1 MKINYA
7 ETWADVTISQY
18 LNFYRA
24 VKPYLDTDE
33 YGDKAILHGIFN
45 FTDILEED
53 YLSMPQK
60 EIADLQIQ
68 TAKLLSNTHTKLLA
82 KTFTIDGAKY
92 GLIPSLDDTAYGEYL
107 DLVTYTKRSLWEDI
121 AITMA
126 ILYRPVIS
134 ESGKTYEIEKYTGT
148 SEDRIE
154 LFKEKCT
161 MDYVFGALSFFLD
174 LQKDLLIGTQ
184 TYLQEMLKKVGKKG
198 SPLQTALAQNGVD
211 TIQLQYLQE
220 MISSN
225 LTALRSSPFTNV

>member
-1 MKINYA
+1 
-7 ETWADVTISQY
+7 
-18 LNFYRA
+18 
-24 VKPYLDTDE
+24 
-33 YGDKAILHGIFN
+33 
-45 FTDILEED
+45 
-53 YLSMPQK
+53 MPQK

-82 KTFTIDGAKY
+82 KTFTIDGVKY
-92 GLIPSLDDTAYGEYL
+92 GLIPSLDDMAYGEYL

-148 SEDRIE
+148 SEDRIG

-184 TYLQEMLKKVGKKG
+184 TYLQEMLKTVAKKG
-198 SPLQTALAQNGVD
+198 SHTQTALAQNGVD

-225 LTALRSSPFTNV
+225 LTALQSSQFTNA